1 MSDIV
6 KDGKSEE
13 IEVKVTKSENKFV
26 KVNEIFKVVIIKNK
40 KGGKGTDTKP
50 PSKLDIFIEQQLKF
64 NDLIMTKLD
73 NQDKKI
79 ETILVKVDKLE
90 SKVDN
95 LEIKVDK
102 LEVKVDKLES
112 KVNEVKDDLDNIVEK
127 NDLKR

>member
-26 KVNEIFKVVIIKNK
+26 KVNEIFKVAIIKNK

-50 PSKLDIFIEQQLKF
+50 PSKLDIFIDLVMTRFDEQAIVNKAILEKVG
-64 NDLIMTKLD
+64 N
-73 NQDKKI
+73 I
-79 ETILVKVDKLE
+79 ET
-90 SKVDN
+90 
-95 LEIKVDK
+95 KVDK
-102 LEVKVDKLES
+102 LEVKVDNLET
-112 KVNEVKDDLDNIVEK
+112 KVNEAKDDLDNIVEK